1 MKRRKG
7 AHALK
12 QFKML
17 INAADC
23 YAKIRPEIYGH
34 FSEHLG
40 RCIYDGIYVGEDSEI
55 PNIRG
60 IRTDIVEAFRKIHVP
75 VLRWPGG
82 CFADTYRW
90 RDGIGAPE
98 SRPKTINAYWGWV
111 ADTNRFGTH
120 EFFDLCDQIGC
131 EPYIAGNLGTG
142 SPREL
147 FEWLTYMTSGGDTD
161 LAAERRKNGRAEPWR
176 LKYFGI
182 GNENWG
188 YGGNMRPEYYAD
200 LYKQFQT
207 FCISFSGE
215 KLFRVACGPCG
226 GDYHW
231 TEVLMQNIT
240 PAHADAIS
248 LHYYAVPDWE
258 HKGSAT
264 AFSDSDYERILQC
277 SYQMETL
284 LTRHSAIMDQY
295 DPEKKNG
302 LAVDEWG
309 NWYDTEE
316 GTNPGFLYQQNTMR
330 DAVTA
335 GMNLNIFNRHA
346 DRVVMANLA
355 QAVNVLQALIL
366 TDGPNMLLT
375 PTYHVFDLFK
385 THQGGDA
392 VYCFSQNAEI
402 AGGVP
407 MLSSSASVKDG
418 VMTLTLVNCSPDES
432 AKIVCDICNF
442 HAQTVSA
449 NALSGDPHDHNTFD
463 EPDNVRIR
471 PLEASVE
478 DGVLRLMLPPC
489 AVAAVQLSSSSAAE

>member
-1 MKRRKG
+1 
-7 AHALK
+7 
-12 QFKML
+12 ML
-17 INAADC
+17 INAADRC
-23 YAKIRPEIYGH
+23 AHIRPEVYGH

-60 IRTDIVEAFRKIHVP
+60 FRRDIIEAFRKIRVP

-98 SRPKTINAYWGWV
+98 QRPKTLNAYWGWT

-120 EFFDLCDQIGC
+120 EFFDLCELIGC

-147 FEWLTYMTSGGDTD
+147 FEWLIYITSSGDCD
-161 LAAERRKNGRAEPWR
+161 LAAERRRNGREKPWM

-188 YGGNMRPEYYAD
+188 CGGNMRPEYYAD
-200 LYKQFQT
+200 LYKQFQSFTMT
-207 FCISFSGE
+207 FNGQ
-215 KLFRVACGPCG
+215 KLFKVACGPCG

-231 TEVLMQNIT
+231 TEVLMQNLK
-240 PAHADAIS
+240 PEHADAIS
-248 LHYYAVPDWE
+248 LHFYAVPDWE
-258 HKGSAT
+258 QKGSAT
-264 AFSDSDYERILQC
+264 AFSDEDYARVLQC

-295 DPEKKNG
+295 DPERKIG

-309 NWYDTEE
+309 NWYETEE
-316 GTNPGFLYQQNTMR
+316 GMNPGFLYQQNTMR

-335 GMNLNIFNRHA
+335 AMNLNLFNRHA
-346 DRVVMANLA
+346 NRVVMANLA

-366 TDGPNMLLT
+366 TDGEKMLLT
-375 PTYHVFDLFK
+375 PTFHVFDLFK
-385 THQGGDA
+385 THQDGDA
-392 VYCFSQNAEI
+392 VYCFSQNAELY
-402 AGGVP
+402 GSVP
-407 MLSSSASVKDG
+407 MISSSASVKDS
-418 VMTLTLVNCSPDES
+418 TLTLTLANCSPEES
-432 AKIVCDICNF
+432 AEICCDICNF
-442 HAQTVSA
+442 NAKNARAQVLA
-449 NALSGDPHDHNTFD
+449 GDPHAHNTFEAPD
-463 EPDNVRIR
+463 SVHTEPLDAELLN
-471 PLEASVE
+471 
-478 DGVLRLMLPPC
+478 GVLHLTLPPC
-489 AVAAVQLSSSSAAE
+489 AVASVVLE